1 MGTVNRVKK
10 QALIASITS
19 TMVIGLALT
28 LINYNNIDLVK
39 GIDDNDWD
47 TACVL
52 PAGYTSIA
60 SIADEGVAG
69 TTYTTRGT
77 ITSFEDRSFFI
88 QSRGRGLMIYS
99 TYSLG
104 SFSLGNVVDVTG
116 TYTLYNGTN
125 ELTSPTVT
133 LYSASNSNP
142 IIKEELS
149 ESAYNLIDNDYNGR
163 YVGLSGITIESRS
176 SNNLTIT
183 YGESTIYGYVAFTT
197 TRASVYDAIDE
208 YIKSGTSLDFSGIVT
223 RYKTEY
229 YDYYQLRTPTISVFT
244 EHTSSPIK
252 YVSSIT
258 VSPSS
263 ASIYTTE
270 SQQFTASV
278 LPVDATDSSITWTST
293 GGSISATG
301 LFSSTSAGDFT
312 ITATANDGSG
322 VYGTATIH
330 VAEPIVLVS
339 SISVSPSSAEIDT
352 EGTQQFTAT
361 VQPDNATDST
371 VVWSSSGGTIT
382 SAGVFSS
389 STTGSFTI
397 TATANDGSGIYGT
410 ASITVIEHQEASTGT
425 VIDNPAQNGSV
436 LGPMYI
442 PGTLDQL
449 SVNYLEMIS
458 QYGDSILID
467 YGNFEILVDGGKGG
481 DKNNVWAALKSKCED
496 HVLEMLIATHPHDD
510 HLGALLDYSGFTT
523 NSEVTS
529 IKYIVDFGCEG
540 SGVYGS
546 YVNFRNSWTTATY
559 YPIYRMIHNES
570 SGYPNVFNITS
581 SVAITFLNTNNY
593 VDITGSAPS
602 DANECSIAFE
612 LSCGNYRY
620 FLGGD
625 CEANCESGLVSN
637 YSETSLWSES
647 TINIVKANHHG
658 SATSNTANFLAMM
671 KPDYFIAS
679 AAITSGNRTSGGVTQ
694 QHPYTSAIVR
704 ASVYTSQ
711 IYWNGINGTI
721 STVHNASF
729 TTMAMNFATRTIDYY
744 YDSSIVDRESERS
757 TTYLNSKFYSQLV

>member
-28 LINYNNIDLVK
+28 LINYNNINLVK

-52 PAGYTSIA
+52 PAGYDSIA
-60 SIADEGVAG
+60 SIADEGVEG
-69 TTYTTRGT
+69 TAYTTRGT
-77 ITSFEDRSFFI
+77 ITSFEDKSFFI

-99 TYSLG
+99 VSSLG

-116 TYTLYNGTN
+116 TYTIYNGTN

-133 LYSASNSNP
+133 LYSASNPNP
-142 IIKEELS
+142 IIKEDLS
-149 ESAYNLIDNDYNGR
+149 ESAYNLIDEDYNGR

-176 SNNLTIT
+176 SNNLTMT
-183 YGESTIYGYVAFTT
+183 YGESTIYGYVAYTT
-197 TRASVYDAIDE
+197 TRASVLTAIDE
-208 YIKSGTSLDFSGIVT
+208 YIGTSLDFSGIVT
-223 RYKTEY
+223 RYKTAY
-229 YDYYQLRTPTISVFT
+229 YDYYQLRTPTISVFN

-252 YVSSIT
+252 YVSSID
-258 VSPSS
+258 VSPSNT
-263 ASIYTTE
+263 SIYTTE
-270 SQQFTASV
+270 DQQFTASV
-278 LPVDATDSSITWTST
+278 LPSDATDSSITWTST
-293 GGSISATG
+293 GGSISAAG
-301 LFSSTSAGDFT
+301 LFSSTSEGDFT

-330 VAEPIVLVS
+330 VVEPIVLVS
-339 SISVSPSSAEIDT
+339 SISVSPSSIEIDT
-352 EGTQQFTAT
+352 EGTQQFTAS
-361 VQPDNATDST
+361 VQPNNATDKT

-389 STTGSFTI
+389 STTGTFTI

-410 ASITVIEHQEASTGT
+410 ASITVTEHQEASTGT

-436 LGPMYI
+436 LGPMYV

-449 SVNYLEMIS
+449 SVNYQEMIS
-458 QYGDSILID
+458 SKYGDSILID
-467 YGNFEILVDGGKGG
+467 YGNFEILIDGGESS
-481 DKNNVWAALKSKCED
+481 DKNNVWAALKNKCED
-496 HVLEMLIATHPHDD
+496 HVLEMLIVTHPHSD

-529 IKYIVDFGCEG
+529 IKYIVDFGCI
-540 SGVYGS
+540 SNYTN
-546 YVNFRNSWTTATY
+546 YVAFRNNWTSATY
-559 YPIYRMIHNES
+559 YPIYQMIYNES

-593 VDITGSAPS
+593 IDTDGSAPS
-602 DANECSIAFE
+602 DENKCSIAFE

-625 CEANCESGLVSN
+625 CESSCETGLISN
-637 YSETSLWSES
+637 YSGTSLWSES

-658 SATSNTANFLAMM
+658 SSRSNLANFLAMM
-671 KPDYFIAS
+671 KPDYFIVS
-679 AAITSGNRTSGGVTQ
+679 AAITSGNRTSSRVSE
-694 QHPYTSAIVR
+694 QHPYTNAIVR

-721 STVHNASF
+721 STIHNANF
-729 TTMAMNFATRTIDYY
+729 TTMTMNFATRTLDYY
-744 YDSSIVDRESERS
+744 YDGAIVDRESERS
-757 TTYLNSKFYSQLV
+757 TTYLNSKFYAQIA